1 MRKTIKGKITVQTIM
16 YLLVALVICELVSVV
31 TLNANMT
38 SQSKLYINA
47 EAQTNAGVVN
57 EWLIE
62 QGNIAHTITNAVA
75 FMNTKDPD
83 TIMNYL
89 EKNLSENKDALM
101 YYVCFGY
108 DGGVLP
114 ADHSKLDLD
123 PTTRDWWKQAI
134 AKNGLIYT
142 APYKDFASGNMIVTV
157 AEPLKIQGEQAVFL
171 ADIALETLTNQVKK
185 VSADENLQ
193 GFLLDADGAVV
204 SHENEDFLP
213 KEEGNT
219 ILSDAL
225 NTDVCNVSELRD
237 YDGRMKFV
245 STASVDATGWT
256 FGVTEDKAVITKQIA
271 RNVIIVI
278 ALGLVMLI
286 VVAVM
291 TAVSV
296 RKSLAPMETMKK
308 FVKEKVIGTQICH
321 KQKNEIEEIRYL
333 IQEMEDKFIG
343 VIRQTKAESDNIHE
357 RMQGTNNKVVSIN
370 ENIMEIGAAMEETG
384 ANIDSQT
391 ANITM
396 INEACGSAAQSIIHL
411 ADEAQEMAANAKE
424 VACRVESMAKE
435 LLEDK
440 ESATQVAAESKERMQ
455 KAMQGAEVIGE
466 IANVSSAI
474 QEIASQT
481 NLLALNASIEAAR
494 AGEAGKGFAVVAE
507 EIKKLSE
514 DTDEEISKVND
525 LTAKVFESV
534 KALFKESNAVL
545 EFINGTVMS
554 DYNKLETLVTEYQ
567 KDTGYYNQ
575 VSESI
580 GASAESV
587 RDSVDS
593 INEMIDS
600 ISMAQKELSDAATS
614 VNENLQ
620 KITYSSENMSQET
633 KEVLES
639 VNSLQETMQSFQV

>member
-171 ADIALETLTNQVKK
+171 ADITLETLTNQVKK

-256 FGVTEDKAVITKQIA
+256 FGVTEDKAVVTKQIA

-286 VVAVM
+286 VVTVM

-424 VACRVESMAKE
+424 VACRVERMAKE

-514 DTDEEISKVND
+514 DTGEEISKVND

-534 KALFKESNAVL
+534 KALSRESNAVL

-575 VSESI
+575 ASESI

>member
-171 ADIALETLTNQVKK
+171 ADITLETLTNQVKK
-185 VSADENLQ
+185 VSTDENLQ

-271 RNVIIVI
+271 RNLIIVI

-321 KQKNEIEEIRYL
+321 KQRNEIAEIRYL

-370 ENIMEIGAAMEETG
+370 ENIMEIGAAMQETG

-396 INEACGSAAQSIIHL
+396 IDEACGSAAQSIIHL

-514 DTDEEISKVND
+514 DTNEEISKVND

-534 KALFKESNAVL
+534 KALSRESNAVL

-575 VSESI
+575 ASESI
-580 GASAESV
+580 GASAENV

-600 ISMAQKELSDAATS
+600 ISTAQKELSDAATS

>member
-171 ADIALETLTNQVKK
+171 ADITLETLTNQVKK

-474 QEIASQT
+474 QEIAAQT

-534 KALFKESNAVL
+534 KALFRESNAVL

-575 VSESI
+575 ASESI

>member
-1 MRKTIKGKITVQTIM
+1 
-16 YLLVALVICELVSVV
+16 
-31 TLNANMT
+31 MT

-62 QGNIAHTITNAVA
+62 QGNIAHTITHAVA

-171 ADIALETLTNQVKK
+171 ADITLETLTNQVKK

-514 DTDEEISKVND
+514 DTGEEISKVND

-534 KALFKESNAVL
+534 KALSRESNAVL

-575 VSESI
+575 ASESI

>member
-171 ADIALETLTNQVKK
+171 ADITLETLTNQVKK

-237 YDGRMKFV
+237 YDGRTKFV
-245 STASVDATGWT
+245 STASVDETGWT

-286 VVAVM
+286 VVTVM

-424 VACRVESMAKE
+424 VACRVERMAKE

-514 DTDEEISKVND
+514 DTGEEISKVND

-534 KALFKESNAVL
+534 KALSRESNAVL

-575 VSESI
+575 ASESI

>member
-396 INEACGSAAQSIIHL
+396 INEACGSAAQSITHL

-514 DTDEEISKVND
+514 DTGEEISKVND

-534 KALFKESNAVL
+534 KALSRESNAVL

-575 VSESI
+575 ASESI

>member
-237 YDGRMKFV
+237 YDGRTKFV

-278 ALGLVMLI
+278 VLGLVMLI
-286 VVAVM
+286 VVTVM

-424 VACRVESMAKE
+424 VACRVERMAKE

-514 DTDEEISKVND
+514 DTGEEISKVND

-534 KALFKESNAVL
+534 KALFRESNAVL

-575 VSESI
+575 ASESI

>member
-171 ADIALETLTNQVKK
+171 ADITLETLTNQVKK

-474 QEIASQT
+474 QEIAAQT

-534 KALFKESNAVL
+534 KALFRESNAVL

-575 VSESI
+575 DSESI

>member
-245 STASVDATGWT
+245 SNASVDATGWT

-396 INEACGSAAQSIIHL
+396 IDEACGSAAQSIIHL

-455 KAMQGAEVIGE
+455 KAMQGAEVIRE

-514 DTDEEISKVND
+514 DTGEEISKVND

-534 KALFKESNAVL
+534 KALSRESNAVL

-575 VSESI
+575 ASESI

-593 INEMIDS
+593 INEMIDL

-633 KEVLES
+633 KEVFES

>member
-1 MRKTIKGKITVQTIM
+1 MGKTIKGKITVQTIM

-171 ADIALETLTNQVKK
+171 ADITLETLTNQVKK
-185 VSADENLQ
+185 VSTDENLQ

-271 RNVIIVI
+271 RNLIIVI

-308 FVKEKVIGTQICH
+308 
-321 KQKNEIEEIRYL
+321 
-333 IQEMEDKFIG
+333 
-343 VIRQTKAESDNIHE
+343 
-357 RMQGTNNKVVSIN
+357 
-370 ENIMEIGAAMEETG
+370 
-384 ANIDSQT
+384 
-391 ANITM
+391 
-396 INEACGSAAQSIIHL
+396 
-411 ADEAQEMAANAKE
+411 
-424 VACRVESMAKE
+424 
-435 LLEDK
+435 
-440 ESATQVAAESKERMQ
+440 
-455 KAMQGAEVIGE
+455 
-466 IANVSSAI
+466 
-474 QEIASQT
+474 
-481 NLLALNASIEAAR
+481 
-494 AGEAGKGFAVVAE
+494 
-507 EIKKLSE
+507 
-514 DTDEEISKVND
+514 
-525 LTAKVFESV
+525 
-534 KALFKESNAVL
+534 
-545 EFINGTVMS
+545 
-554 DYNKLETLVTEYQ
+554 
-567 KDTGYYNQ
+567 
-575 VSESI
+575 
-580 GASAESV
+580 
-587 RDSVDS
+587 
-593 INEMIDS
+593 
-600 ISMAQKELSDAATS
+600 
-614 VNENLQ
+614 
-620 KITYSSENMSQET
+620 
-633 KEVLES
+633 
-639 VNSLQETMQSFQV
+639 

>member
-171 ADIALETLTNQVKK
+171 ADITLETLTNQVKK

-271 RNVIIVI
+271 RNLIIVI

-321 KQKNEIEEIRYL
+321 KQKNEIAEIRYL

-357 RMQGTNNKVVSIN
+357 RMQGTNSKVVSIN

-396 INEACGSAAQSIIHL
+396 IDEACGSAAQSIIHL

-514 DTDEEISKVND
+514 DTNEEISKVND

-534 KALFKESNAVL
+534 KALSRESNAVL

-575 VSESI
+575 ASESI

-600 ISMAQKELSDAATS
+600 ISTAQKELSDAATS

-639 VNSLQETMQSFQV
+639 VNSLQETMQSFQA

>member
-1 MRKTIKGKITVQTIM
+1 M

-171 ADIALETLTNQVKK
+171 ADITLETLTNQVKK

-286 VVAVM
+286 VVTVM

-575 VSESI
+575 ASESI

>member
-171 ADIALETLTNQVKK
+171 ADITLETLTNQVKK

-440 ESATQVAAESKERMQ
+440 ESATQVAAESKERMR

-474 QEIASQT
+474 QEIAAQT

-534 KALFKESNAVL
+534 KALFRESNAVL

-575 VSESI
+575 ASESI

>member
-171 ADIALETLTNQVKK
+171 ADITLETLTNQVKK

-245 STASVDATGWT
+245 SNASVDATGWT

-286 VVAVM
+286 VVTVM

-396 INEACGSAAQSIIHL
+396 IDEACGSAAQSIIHL

-455 KAMQGAEVIGE
+455 KAMQGAEVIRE

-514 DTDEEISKVND
+514 DTGEEISKVND

-534 KALFKESNAVL
+534 KALSRESNAVL

-575 VSESI
+575 ASESI

>member
-1 MRKTIKGKITVQTIM
+1 MRKTIKGRITVQTIM

-424 VACRVESMAKE
+424 VACRVERMAKE

-514 DTDEEISKVND
+514 DTGEEISKVND

-575 VSESI
+575 ASESI

>member
-1 MRKTIKGKITVQTIM
+1 MRKTIKGKIMVQTIM

-245 STASVDATGWT
+245 SNASVDATGWT

-286 VVAVM
+286 VVTVM

-396 INEACGSAAQSIIHL
+396 IDEACGSAAQSIIHL

-455 KAMQGAEVIGE
+455 KAMQGAEVIRE

-514 DTDEEISKVND
+514 DTGEEISKVND

-534 KALFKESNAVL
+534 KALSRESNAVL

-575 VSESI
+575 ASESI

-593 INEMIDS
+593 INEMIDL

-620 KITYSSENMSQET
+620 KITYSSENMSQDT

>member
-171 ADIALETLTNQVKK
+171 ADITLDTLTNQVKK

-286 VVAVM
+286 VVTVM

-424 VACRVESMAKE
+424 VACRVERMAKE

-514 DTDEEISKVND
+514 DTGEEISKVND

-534 KALFKESNAVL
+534 KALSRESNAVL

-575 VSESI
+575 ASESI

>member
-424 VACRVESMAKE
+424 VACRVERMAKE

-514 DTDEEISKVND
+514 DTGEEISKVND

-575 VSESI
+575 ASESI

>member
-1 MRKTIKGKITVQTIM
+1 MGKTIKGKITVQTIM

-171 ADIALETLTNQVKK
+171 ADITLETLTNQVKK
-185 VSADENLQ
+185 VSTDENLQ

-271 RNVIIVI
+271 RNLIIVI

-357 RMQGTNNKVVSIN
+357 RMQGTNSKVVSIN

-396 INEACGSAAQSIIHL
+396 IDEACGSAAQSIIHL

-534 KALFKESNAVL
+534 KALSRESNAVL

-575 VSESI
+575 ASESI

>member
-171 ADIALETLTNQVKK
+171 ADITLETLTNQVKK

-286 VVAVM
+286 VVTVM

-514 DTDEEISKVND
+514 DTGEEISKVND

-534 KALFKESNAVL
+534 KALSRESNAVL

-575 VSESI
+575 ASESI
-580 GASAESV
+580 GALAESV

>member
-171 ADIALETLTNQVKK
+171 ADITLETLTNQVKK
-185 VSADENLQ
+185 VSTDENLQ

-237 YDGRMKFV
+237 YDGRVKFV

-271 RNVIIVI
+271 RNLIIVI

-396 INEACGSAAQSIIHL
+396 IDEACGSAAQSIIHL

-534 KALFKESNAVL
+534 KALSRESNAVL

-575 VSESI
+575 ASESI
-580 GASAESV
+580 GASAENV

-600 ISMAQKELSDAATS
+600 ISTAQKELSDAATS

>member
-245 STASVDATGWT
+245 SNASVDATGWT

-396 INEACGSAAQSIIHL
+396 IDEACGSAAQSIIHL

-424 VACRVESMAKE
+424 VACRVERMAKE

-455 KAMQGAEVIGE
+455 KAMQGAEVIRE

-514 DTDEEISKVND
+514 DTGEEISKVND

-534 KALFKESNAVL
+534 KALSRESNAVL

-575 VSESI
+575 ASESI

-593 INEMIDS
+593 INEMIDL

-620 KITYSSENMSQET
+620 KITYSSENMSQDT

>member
-171 ADIALETLTNQVKK
+171 ADITLETLTNQVKK
-185 VSADENLQ
+185 VSTDENLQ

-256 FGVTEDKAVITKQIA
+256 FGVTEDKAVITKKIA
-271 RNVIIVI
+271 RNLIIVI

-321 KQKNEIEEIRYL
+321 KQKNEIAEIRYL

-357 RMQGTNNKVVSIN
+357 RMQGTNSKVVSIN

-396 INEACGSAAQSIIHL
+396 IDEACGSAAQSIIHL

-514 DTDEEISKVND
+514 DTNEEISKVND

-534 KALFKESNAVL
+534 KALSRESNAVL

-575 VSESI
+575 ASESI
-580 GASAESV
+580 GASAENV

-600 ISMAQKELSDAATS
+600 ISTAQKELSDAATS

>member
-171 ADIALETLTNQVKK
+171 ADITLETLTNQVKK

-286 VVAVM
+286 VVTVM

>member
-455 KAMQGAEVIGE
+455 KAMQGAEVIRE

-514 DTDEEISKVND
+514 DTGEEISKVND

-534 KALFKESNAVL
+534 KALSRESNAVL

-575 VSESI
+575 ASESI
-580 GASAESV
+580 GALAESV

>member
-286 VVAVM
+286 VVTVM

-424 VACRVESMAKE
+424 VACRVERMAKE

-514 DTDEEISKVND
+514 DTGEEISKVND

-534 KALFKESNAVL
+534 KALSRESNAVL

-575 VSESI
+575 ASESI

-620 KITYSSENMSQET
+620 KITYSSENMSQEA

>member
-1 MRKTIKGKITVQTIM
+1 M

-286 VVAVM
+286 VVTVM

-514 DTDEEISKVND
+514 DTGEEISKVND

-534 KALFKESNAVL
+534 KALSRESNAVL

-575 VSESI
+575 ASESI

>member
-171 ADIALETLTNQVKK
+171 ADITLETLTNQVKK

-286 VVAVM
+286 VVTVM

-474 QEIASQT
+474 QEIAAQT

-534 KALFKESNAVL
+534 KALFRESNAVL

-575 VSESI
+575 ASESI

>member
-1 MRKTIKGKITVQTIM
+1 MGKTIKGKITVQTIM

-171 ADIALETLTNQVKK
+171 ADITLETLTNQVKK
-185 VSADENLQ
+185 VSTDENLQ

-245 STASVDATGWT
+245 STAIVDATGWT

-271 RNVIIVI
+271 RNLIIVI

-321 KQKNEIEEIRYL
+321 KQKNEIAEIRYL

-357 RMQGTNNKVVSIN
+357 RMQGTNSKVVSIN

-396 INEACGSAAQSIIHL
+396 IDEACESAAQSIIHL

-424 VACRVESMAKE
+424 VAHRVESMAKE

-534 KALFKESNAVL
+534 KALSRESNAVL

-575 VSESI
+575 ASESI

>member
-396 INEACGSAAQSIIHL
+396 INEACGSAAQGIIHL

-514 DTDEEISKVND
+514 DTGEEISKVND

-534 KALFKESNAVL
+534 KALFRESNAVL

-575 VSESI
+575 ASESI

>member
-286 VVAVM
+286 VVTVM

-396 INEACGSAAQSIIHL
+396 IDEACGSAAQSIIHL

-455 KAMQGAEVIGE
+455 KAMQGAEVIRE

-514 DTDEEISKVND
+514 DTGEEISKVND

-534 KALFKESNAVL
+534 KALSRESNAVL

-575 VSESI
+575 ASESI
-580 GASAESV
+580 GALAESV

>member
-424 VACRVESMAKE
+424 VACRVERMAKE

-534 KALFKESNAVL
+534 KALFRESNAVL

-575 VSESI
+575 ASESI

-620 KITYSSENMSQET
+620 KITYSSENMSQDT

>member
-47 EAQTNAGVVN
+47 EAQTNAGGVN

-171 ADIALETLTNQVKK
+171 ADITLETLTNQVKK

-286 VVAVM
+286 VVTVM

-424 VACRVESMAKE
+424 VACRVERMAKE

-534 KALFKESNAVL
+534 KALSRESNAVL

-575 VSESI
+575 ASESI

>member
-171 ADIALETLTNQVKK
+171 ADITLETLTNQVKK
-185 VSADENLQ
+185 VSTDENLQ

-271 RNVIIVI
+271 RNLIIVI

-321 KQKNEIEEIRYL
+321 KQKNEIAEIRYL

-396 INEACGSAAQSIIHL
+396 IDEACGSAAQSIIHL

-534 KALFKESNAVL
+534 KALSRESNAVL

-575 VSESI
+575 ASESI

>member
-171 ADIALETLTNQVKK
+171 ADITLETLTNQVKK

-237 YDGRMKFV
+237 YDGRTKFV

-534 KALFKESNAVL
+534 KALSRESNAVL

>member
-1 MRKTIKGKITVQTIM
+1 
-16 YLLVALVICELVSVV
+16 
-31 TLNANMT
+31 
-38 SQSKLYINA
+38 
-47 EAQTNAGVVN
+47 
-57 EWLIE
+57 
-62 QGNIAHTITNAVA
+62 
-75 FMNTKDPD
+75 MNTKDPD

-424 VACRVESMAKE
+424 VACRVERMAKE

-514 DTDEEISKVND
+514 DTGEEISKVND

-534 KALFKESNAVL
+534 KALFRESNAVL

-575 VSESI
+575 ASESI

>member
-171 ADIALETLTNQVKK
+171 ADITLETLTNQVKK

-286 VVAVM
+286 VVTVM

-534 KALFKESNAVL
+534 KALSRESNAVL

-575 VSESI
+575 ASESI

>member
-171 ADIALETLTNQVKK
+171 ADITLETLTNQVKK

-237 YDGRMKFV
+237 YDGRTKFV

-286 VVAVM
+286 VVTVM

-534 KALFKESNAVL
+534 KALFRESNAVL

-575 VSESI
+575 ASESI

>member
-1 MRKTIKGKITVQTIM
+1 M

-286 VVAVM
+286 VVTVM

-514 DTDEEISKVND
+514 DTGEEISKVND

-534 KALFKESNAVL
+534 KALFRESNAVL

-575 VSESI
+575 ASESI

>member
-171 ADIALETLTNQVKK
+171 ADITLETLTNQVKK

-237 YDGRMKFV
+237 YDGRTKFV

-286 VVAVM
+286 VVTVM

-440 ESATQVAAESKERMQ
+440 ESATQMAAESKERMQ

-514 DTDEEISKVND
+514 DTGEEISKVND

-534 KALFKESNAVL
+534 KALSRESNAVL

-575 VSESI
+575 ASESI